1 MTNAYANA
9 KIQLNGHDRFTE
21 QEEEYFQLRQP
32 YDYHT
37 AVPGTNINLQE
48 KREIINFN
56 NTSNTEL
63 KKITEFVSSSNDI
76 SSPTQATLNNGA
88 LNFNIDPQLKIG
100 DILLATVASAE
111 AADVISQLVTITS
124 GSGSI
129 YTLNNNI

>member
-56 NTSNTEL
+56 NNSNTEL
-63 KKITEFVSSSNDI
+63 KKITEFIV
-76 SSPTQATLNNGA
+76 QVM
-88 LNFNIDPQLKIG
+88 
-100 DILLATVASAE
+100 ILVH
-111 AADVISQLVTITS
+111 QHKQH
-124 GSGSI
+124 
-129 YTLNNNI
+129 